1 MGLALLSATGVIS
14 TKKKATSLEGLSRC
28 QGLILRPHRES
39 NPLRH
44 NVLCMWRGR
53 VNSDTFIKCSLLW
66 RENFVSFN
74 LEIFHDCGGRKC
86 WTLRLTFGWFSSLD
100 EEGRTLDM
108 DISHAGGTQFMWS
121 PNIIQSDR
129 LPFALSLLGDYLSS
143 GSQCNNLDTDT
154 SPLFPSRDP
163 HTPNIKT
170 GRKKKDRIQKQ

>member
-53 VNSDTFIKCSLLW
+53 VNSDTFIKCSLSW

-100 EEGRTLDM
+100 EEEEHRTWTFHTRGVPNLCGPRTLFKVT
-108 DISHAGGTQFMWS
+108 GF
-121 PNIIQSDR
+121 
-129 LPFALSLLGDYLSS
+129 LLLFLSLETTCQVAASA
-143 GSQCNNLDTDT
+143 T
-154 SPLFPSRDP
+154 
-163 HTPNIKT
+163 I
-170 GRKKKDRIQKQ
+170 